1 MKNVV
6 IIYGNLEEDESFTM
20 LADAYKQGAQ
30 KTGALIKEIR
40 ISQLFFNPN
49 IQFGRV
55 RQDLEPDLKNALE
68 KIRWANHIVLF
79 SPVYMQSIPSRLK
92 GFFDRLFIPHGTTGI
107 GLKEDDEINA
117 SGNFSG
123 KSARIV
129 SILDEPTWKNWQE
142 NKTPTYHAIKKIVF
156 EKCRINPV
164 RTSTIGHLYRA
175 DNNYGK
181 KWLKKLCT
189 FGEKLI

>member
-1 MKNVV
+1 MV
-6 IIYGNLEEDESFTM
+6 IIYGNLEEDESFRM

-40 ISQLFFNPN
+40 IGHLFFNPN

-92 GFFDRLFIPHGTTGI
+92 GFFDRLFIPPQGATLI
-107 GLKEDDEINA
+107 GPKDDNGINA
-117 SGNFSG
+117 PGNFSG

-142 NKTPTYHAIKKIVF
+142 NKNPTYHAIKKIVF

-164 RTSTIGHLYRA
+164 RTNTIGHLYTT
-175 DNNYGK
+175 DNNYSR
-181 KWLKKLCT
+181 KWLKKLNT